1 MQMSRERFQEVHKLI
16 WNTVIAHAK
25 DVKEGK
31 TSVRF
36 LKKVGINT
44 AYAKGLL
51 DLDEL
56 ELLELDHINHCL
68 LCAAFG
74 YCEYCPLR
82 DCHSVES
89 LYHLAVRGYEKAMRE
104 IRDIVDKEPFT
115 ELSIINICDWE
126 DD

>member
-16 WNTVIAHAK
+16 WNIVIAHAK

-36 LKKVGINT
+36 LKQAGINT
-44 AYAKGLL
+44 AYEKGLL
-51 DLDEL
+51 DLDEV

-74 YCEYCPLR
+74 CCEYCPLR
-82 DCHSVES
+82 DCYSIGS
-89 LYHLAVRGYEKAMRE
+89 LYYLAARGDEKAMRE

-115 ELSIINICDWE
+115 ESSIMNIYDWE

>member
-16 WNTVIAHAK
+16 WNIVIAHAK

-36 LKKVGINT
+36 LKQVGIST

-56 ELLELDHINHCL
+56 ELLDLHHINHCL
-68 LCAAFG
+68 LCATFG
-74 YCEYCPLR
+74 YCEYCPLG
-82 DCHSVES
+82 DCYTAKS
-89 LYHLAVRGYEKAMRE
+89 LYYRAARGDEKAMRE

-115 ELSIINICDWE
+115 GMSIMNLYDWME
-126 DD
+126 E

>member
-16 WNTVIAHAK
+16 WNIVIAHAE

-36 LKKVGINT
+36 LKQVGINN
-44 AYAKGLL
+44 AYEKGLL

-68 LCAAFG
+68 LCATFG
-74 YCEYCPLR
+74 NCEYCPLGG
-82 DCHSVES
+82 CYSTKS
-89 LYHLAVRGYEKAMRE
+89 LYYWAARGDEKAMRE

-115 ELSIINICDWE
+115 GMSIMNLYDWE
-126 DD
+126 EE